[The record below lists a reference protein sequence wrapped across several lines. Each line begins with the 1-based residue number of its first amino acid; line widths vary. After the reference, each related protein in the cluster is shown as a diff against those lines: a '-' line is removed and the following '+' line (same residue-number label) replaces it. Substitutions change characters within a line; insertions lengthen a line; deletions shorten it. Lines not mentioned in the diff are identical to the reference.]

1 MSFRT
6 YNLAQYS
13 RGMVWFM
20 AVGWAAIVA
29 KCALVWWATVHL
41 ACAVP
46 SDLDRRP
53 HRRTRRAGDTALAD
67 PSRRMKNVT
76 SNIRSIVAGAMGY
89 PPPG

>member
-29 KCALVWWATVHL
+29 KCALVWWATVHWHAAFHPIWIVGPTVAL
-41 ACAVP
+41 
-46 SDLDRRP
+46 
-53 HRRTRRAGDTALAD
+53 GALATLLWLIH
-67 PSRRMKNVT
+67 REE
-76 SNIRSIVAGAMGY
+76 
-89 PPPG
+89 